1 MRDYANFFKLCEI
14 AYFMCYKVNYA
25 NIMPDHNPGH
35 SNGRKSYVFDTP
47 ALTFLILLYVPQNYA
62 YFFDADLHIYT

>member
-1 MRDYANFFKLCEI
+1 MRDYAGFFKLCEI

-35 SNGRKSYVFDTP
+35 SSCYMSRAGYMITW
-47 ALTFLILLYVPQNYA
+47 
-62 YFFDADLHIYT
+62 